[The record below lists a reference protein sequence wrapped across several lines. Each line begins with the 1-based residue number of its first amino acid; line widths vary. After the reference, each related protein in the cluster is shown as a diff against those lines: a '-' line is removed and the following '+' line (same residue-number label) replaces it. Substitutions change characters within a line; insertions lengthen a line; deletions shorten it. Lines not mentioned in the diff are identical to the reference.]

1 MQAQQTTSQ
10 DDGPPWNIITN
21 GGPVVATAIHA
32 GHVVRDEL
40 APYLA
45 IDPEDRRRE
54 EDPLTD
60 YFLSLSDNLVRV
72 NRSRFECDMNR
83 PRTGCISPDPADT
96 WGLKIWQDGLPEG
109 QIETSRQLHD
119 RFYAEM
125 RTLFD
130 RLLDQHGRLLVLDLH
145 SYNHRRDGAGAEA
158 APVEENPDIDIGATT
173 LDRGVFGT
181 LLGRFTEELG
191 RHTMRGNALQIGEN
205 VRYPDGG
212 NFPEWLF
219 ETYGKRTCVITLE
232 YKKIFMDEWTGTLDI
247 GAAQDLRTGLM
258 HALGVA
264 RAELAKLNR

>member
-1 MQAQQTTSQ
+1 MLTPGAVGTWLMVKLRAVWAYSPSREATSATTRGLAFSFSETVQ
-10 DDGPPWNIITN
+10 FGGGDLGHPGSGQNTN
-21 GGPVVATAIHA
+21 LLA
-32 GHVVRDEL
+32 G
-40 APYLA
+40 
-45 IDPEDRRRE
+45 
-54 EDPLTD
+54 
-60 YFLSLSDNLVRV
+60 
-72 NRSRFECDMNR
+72 
-83 PRTGCISPDPADT
+83 
-96 WGLKIWQDGLPEG
+96 Q
-109 QIETSRQLHD
+109 
-119 RFYAEM
+119 
-125 RTLFD
+125 
-130 RLLDQHGRLLVLDLH
+130 LLVLDLH

-173 LDRGVFGT
+173 LDRGVFGD

-264 RAELAKLNR
+264 RTELAKLNR